1 MVVTF
6 EEFKD
11 RDEVLRKAGLL
22 KGGHIHVTEDM
33 SRKVR
38 FSFVAWPRLSR
49 LVDRHNPELIP
60 LALTQTRHPRLQLI
74 NGGHA
79 VIIISDQSIKPASE
93 LVFLLDDEV
102 SDRSSSIISWFVP
115 SQSHT
120 FIIKVNNS
128 WLSRFTGWL

>member
-38 FSFVAWPRLSR
+38 FVFGSFITC
-49 LVDRHNPELIP
+49 LVR
-60 LALTQTRHPRLQLI
+60 
-74 NGGHA
+74 
-79 VIIISDQSIKPASE
+79 
-93 LVFLLDDEV
+93 
-102 SDRSSSIISWFVP
+102 
-115 SQSHT
+115 
-120 FIIKVNNS
+120 
-128 WLSRFTGWL
+128 